1 MRGKE
6 KKNTRR
12 KREISLGAVYRGG
25 GLCEFRVWA
34 PHARKVEVHLVSPE
48 DRTAPLEALERGYHG
63 GEVEG
68 VHPGALY
75 LYRLDGGK
83 ERPDPA
89 SRYQPQGVHKPS
101 QVTDPVFPW
110 EDQGWPGIPLKE
122 YLLYEIHVGTFTPE
136 GTFEAVIPHL
146 QELKELGI
154 TALEIMPVAQ
164 FPGNR
169 NWGYDGVYPFAVQN
183 SYGGPE
189 GLKKL
194 VNACHRQ
201 GLAVIL
207 DVVYNHLGPE
217 GNYLRDFGPYF
228 TDQYRTPWGEA
239 VNLDGPHSDEVR
251 RFFMENALSWI
262 TDFHFD
268 GLRLDAL
275 HAVFD
280 LSAQP
285 FLRKLAEG
293 VHGRGE
299 RLRRKVFLFA
309 ESDRN
314 DVRLIQ
320 EPEAGG
326 YGIDAHW
333 NDDFHHS
340 LHTVLTGEADGY
352 YEDFG
357 ALEQLQKALTEGFVY
372 SGQYSS
378 FRKRRHGSSSAP
390 VPGRKLVV
398 FSQNHDQVGNRP
410 FGERLSRLVSF
421 EALKVAA
428 SAVLLSPFI
437 PLLFMGEEYGETAP
451 FLYFVSHSDPDLV
464 EAVRQGRKKEFSSPS
479 WPAHPPDPQE
489 EETFLRSTLNHRLR
503 GQAPHDRLLE
513 FYRECIRLR
522 RSLRPLAVLS
532 KKQMEGIGLERE
544 KVLFLRRWEGRE
556 EALLIF
562 HFNDSHST
570 VSLPPLSGVWRKEL
584 DSKDE
589 RWGGEGSQVPGS
601 LDFERGE
608 ADLTLPPLAFL
619 CFSGL
624 REA

>member
-1 MRGKE
+1 M
-6 KKNTRR
+6 
-12 KREISLGAVYRGG
+12 
-25 GLCEFRVWA
+25 
-34 PHARKVEVHLVSPE
+34 
-48 DRTAPLEALERGYHG
+48 
-63 GEVEG
+63 
-68 VHPGALY
+68 
-75 LYRLDGGK
+75 
-83 ERPDPA
+83 
-89 SRYQPQGVHKPS
+89 
-101 QVTDPVFPW
+101 DPVFPW

-146 QELKELGI
+146 RELQDLGI
-154 TALEIMPVAQ
+154 TALELMPVAQ

-169 NWGYDGVYPFAVQN
+169 NWGYDGVHPFAVQN

-189 GLKKL
+189 GLKRL
-194 VNACHRQ
+194 VNACHRH
-201 GLAVIL
+201 GLAVVL

-217 GNYLRDFGPYF
+217 GNYLREFGPYF

-262 TDFHFD
+262 TDFHID

-285 FLRKLAEG
+285 FLRELAEG

-299 RLRRKVFLFA
+299 RLRRKVSLFA

-314 DVRLIQ
+314 EVRLIQ

-340 LHTVLTGEADGY
+340 LHTVLTGEAGGY

-357 ALEQLQKALTEGFVY
+357 ALAQLQKALTEGFVY

-378 FRKRRHGSSSAP
+378 FRKRRHGSNSAQLP
-390 VPGRKLVV
+390 ARKFVV

-421 EALKVAA
+421 EALKLAA

-451 FLYFVSHSDPDLV
+451 FLYFVSHSDPDLI

-479 WPAHPPDPQE
+479 CPTYPADPQE
-489 EETFLRSTLNHRLR
+489 VETFLRSTLNHRLR
-503 GQAPHDRLLE
+503 GQAPHDRLRE
-513 FYRECIRLR
+513 FYRELIRLR

-532 KKQMEGIGLERE
+532 KKQMEGFGLERE
-544 KVLFLRRWEGRE
+544 RVLFLRRWEGRE

-562 HFNDSHST
+562 HFSDSHRT
-570 VSLPPLSGVWRKEL
+570 VSLPLLSGVWRKEL

-601 LDFERGE
+601 LDFEGGE
-608 ADLTLPPLAFL
+608 SDLPLQPLAFL
-619 CFSGL
+619 CYSGL

>member
-1 MRGKE
+1 MRP
-6 KKNTRR
+6 
-12 KREISLGAVYRGG
+12 EITLGANYLGG
-25 GLCEFRVWA
+25 ERCRFSVWA
-34 PHARKVEVHLVSPE
+34 PHAGKVEVHLLSPE
-48 DRTAPLEALERGYHG
+48 DRMAPLERMEQGYHG

-68 VHPGALY
+68 VRPGNIY
-75 LYRLDGGK
+75 LYRIDGGK

-89 SRYQPQGVHKPS
+89 SRFQPMGVHGPS
-101 QVTDPVFPW
+101 QIVDPEFPW
-110 EDQGWPGIPLKE
+110 EDQGWAGISLKE
-122 YLLYEIHVGTFTPE
+122 YLLYEIHVGTFTQE

-146 QELKELGI
+146 KELKELGI
-154 TALEIMPVAQ
+154 TALELMPVAQ

-194 VNACHRQ
+194 VNAGHRH
-201 GLAVIL
+201 GLAMVL

-217 GNYLRDFGPYF
+217 GNYFRDFGPYF

-239 VNLDGPHSDEVR
+239 VNFDGPYSDEVR
-251 RFFMENALSWI
+251 RFFIENALSWI
-262 TDFHFD
+262 GDFHFD
-268 GLRLDAL
+268 ALRLDAL

-280 LSAQP
+280 LSARP
-285 FLRKLAEG
+285 FLRELAKKA
-293 VHGRGE
+293 HSLGE
-299 RLRRKVFLFA
+299 RLRRKVHLFA

-320 EPEAGG
+320 DPETGG

-340 LHTVLTGEADGY
+340 LHAIVTGEKRGY
-352 YEDFG
+352 YEDFSSL
-357 ALEQLQKALTEGFVY
+357 AQLQKALTEGFVY

-378 FRKRRHGSSSAP
+378 FRRRRHGSNSARLP
-390 VPGRKLVV
+390 ARKFVV

-410 FGERLSRLVSF
+410 QGERLSPLVSF
-421 EALKVAA
+421 DALKLAA
-428 SAVLLSPFI
+428 AAVLLSPFI

-451 FLYFVSHSDPDLV
+451 FLYFVSHSDPDLI
-464 EAVRQGRKKEFSSPS
+464 EAVRQGRRKGFSSPA
-479 WPAHPPDPQE
+479 WPTHPPDPQDE
-489 EETFLRSTLNHRLR
+489 KTFLLSALNHRLR

-513 FYRECIRLR
+513 FYRELIRLR
-522 RSLRPLAVLS
+522 RNLPPLAVLS
-532 KKQMEGIGLERE
+532 KEQMEGTGLEEE

-556 EALLIF
+556 EAFLIF
-562 HFNDSHST
+562 HFGASQRT
-570 VSLPPLSGVWRKEL
+570 VSLPPLSGIWRKEL

-589 RWGGEGSQVPGS
+589 RWGGEGSLVSQS
-601 LDFERGE
+601 LDFGGGE
-608 ADLTLPPLAFL
+608 ADLALQPLAFL